1 MLFPML
7 INFINYLKIIFKK
20 FIMNTDN
27 SNCDEKNI
35 LSSTK
40 LNNIK
45 DIIESF
51 EKEQQIQVLQILK
64 VKNIN
69 INENKNG
76 VFINLTNL
84 DHDVIKELENFIE
97 HLKTQENILLKNEKL
112 KNNYIETYFKDNK
125 SVKADKDSVLDNVS
139 NGEI

>member
-7 INFINYLKIIFKK
+7 NNFINYLKSIFKK
-20 FIMNTDN
+20 FIMNTDY

>member
-7 INFINYLKIIFKK
+7 INFINYLKSIFKK

-51 EKEQQIQVLQILK
+51 EKSK
-64 VKNIN
+64 
-69 INENKNG
+69 
-76 VFINLTNL
+76 
-84 DHDVIKELENFIE
+84 
-97 HLKTQENILLKNEKL
+97 
-112 KNNYIETYFKDNK
+112 
-125 SVKADKDSVLDNVS
+125 
-139 NGEI
+139 

>member
-1 MLFPML
+1 
-7 INFINYLKIIFKK
+7 
-20 FIMNTDN
+20 MNTDN

>member
-7 INFINYLKIIFKK
+7 INFINYLKSIFKK

>member
-7 INFINYLKIIFKK
+7 INFINYLKSIFKK
-20 FIMNTDN
+20 FIMNTDCLN
-27 SNCDEKNI
+27 SDKNNI

-45 DIIESF
+45 DTIEGF

-84 DHDVIKELENFIE
+84 DSNVIEELENFIE
-97 HLKTQENILLKNEKL
+97 HLKTQENLLLKNEKL

-125 SVKADKDSVLDNVS
+125 NVKADKDTALDTVS